1 MRTKTSEPAA
11 PPAARTWIRL
21 YPRGP
26 DGPRIDRLE
35 THAFMV
41 GRFRCPPTAPQWG
54 HANMVGSYPL
64 VVIPHHAVEILR
76 AKIEPV
82 LASPARCVFYNAH
95 QEYERRLVDPRGDD
109 CTYFALQPELL
120 ADVVATELDTSSV
133 DPSAPFEVEGGTLGT
148 DCYAQYQSIL
158 RTLASDPCDPAAML
172 EPILGLMGA
181 IVRTSRSRSKPKAA
195 SSRRGTTARHR
206 TLVHETE
213 RLLGERF
220 DEPLGLAQI
229 AATVGAS
236 PYHLA
241 RIFRA
246 TTGHTIHEHRTQ
258 IRINVAIQRLA
269 DPHIPLTD
277 LALDLGYSSHSH
289 FSDQF
294 RRSVG
299 IPPSMLRA
307 ALDSRSLR
315 RSPSTILKAVHP
327 ARCVASRA

>member
-1 MRTKTSEPAA
+1 MKTSMPAA
-11 PPAARTWIRL
+11 PPAAPSWTRL
-21 YPRGP
+21 HPLGP

-35 THAFMV
+35 TPTFVV
-41 GRFRCPPTAPQWG
+41 GRFRCLPTAPQWG
-54 HANMVGSYPL
+54 HANEIGRYPL
-64 VVIPHHAVEILR
+64 IVIPHHAVEILR
-76 AKIEPV
+76 AKTEPV

-120 ADVVATELDTSSV
+120 ADVVATELDTSQV
-133 DPSAPFEVEGGTLGT
+133 DPQAPFEFEGGMLGA

-158 RTLASDPCDPAAML
+158 RTLASEPRDPAAML
-172 EPILGLMGA
+172 EPILGLLGA
-181 IVRTSRSRSKPKAA
+181 IVCTSRSRSTPKTA

-206 TLVHETE
+206 TLVHEVE
-213 RLLGERF
+213 RLLGQRF
-220 DEPLGLAQI
+220 GESLGLAQI
-229 AATVGAS
+229 AAAVGAS

-246 TTGHTIHEHRTQ
+246 STGHTIHEHRTR

-269 DPHIPLTD
+269 DPRLPLTD

-289 FSDQF
+289 FSEQF

-299 IPPSMLRA
+299 ISPSTLRA

-315 RSPSTILKAVHP
+315 RSPSTILKAVRP
-327 ARCVASRA
+327 TRCVASRA